1 MTIGAT
7 GGEGGKEVLCDLV
20 NSLEESGFYPE
31 NNGESLRYFKQG
43 SK

>member
-1 MTIGAT
+1 MTRGT
-7 GGEGGKEVLCDLV
+7 TRGEGGREVLCDLV

-31 NNGESLRYFKQG
+31 NNGESLRNFKQG